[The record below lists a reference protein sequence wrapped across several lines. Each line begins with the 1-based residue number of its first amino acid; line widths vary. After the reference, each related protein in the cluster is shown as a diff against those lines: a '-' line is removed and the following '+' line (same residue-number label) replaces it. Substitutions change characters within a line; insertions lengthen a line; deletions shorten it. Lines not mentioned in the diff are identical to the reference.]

1 MFHTQPLRIAAGMAE
16 ELLSK
21 IGTKSVAW
29 NYFGL
34 KKGSDGNAIDGGGA
48 ICQTCRRR
56 VLAKYGNTLN
66 LMSHLKIN
74 HPKLY
79 EDAMK
84 TAKTSR
90 SKSVSVSVG
99 QSTIEETIERTQKYE
114 RKGKRW
120 KELTDS
126 ITYCIAKDCLP
137 INIVE
142 GAGFK
147 RMINAFDS
155 RYEVP
160 SRNHFSRIALPS
172 LSTSVNQQV
181 RKKIGTLQYF
191 SATTDM
197 WSSIGMQPYMSY
209 TIHYIDSEWKLQNI
223 CLQMQFLPEDHTG
236 INLADA
242 MEAALGLWELDA
254 TKQVCLT
261 ADNGSNIVCA
271 TEILEWERL
280 SCFGHNLHLSI
291 TKAIKDDSRCNRAL
305 GVCRKIVSSFSM
317 SWKRKRELTKTQ
329 LNLNIKQHS
338 LVAVSV
344 MYILY
349 YMHNL

>member
-1 MFHTQPLRIAAGMAE
+1 MFHTQALRIAAGMAE

-21 IGTKSVAW
+21 IETKSVAW

-34 KKGSDGNAIDGGGA
+34 KKGSDGNAIDDGGA
-48 ICQTCRRR
+48 ICRTCRRR
-56 VLAKYGNTLN
+56 VLAKYGNTSN

-90 SKSVSVSVG
+90 SKSVPVSVG

-155 RYEVP
+155 RYEIP

-223 CLQMQFLPEDHTG
+223 CLQTQFLPEDHTG

-261 ADNGSNIVCA
+261 ADNGSNIVRA
-271 TEILEWERL
+271 AEILEWERL

-305 GVCRKIVSSFSM
+305 GVCRKIVSSLKM

-344 MYILY
+344 MYLLY
-349 YMHNL
+349 YMHNV